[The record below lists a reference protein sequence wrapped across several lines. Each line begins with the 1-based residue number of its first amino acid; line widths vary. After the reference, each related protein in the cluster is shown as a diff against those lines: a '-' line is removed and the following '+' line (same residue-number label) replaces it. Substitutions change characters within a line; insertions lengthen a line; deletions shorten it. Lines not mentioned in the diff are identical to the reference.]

1 MPVESESREAQGR
14 SREEEEEGEE
24 GNEEALNRQAA
35 VCGHVRERRARR
47 GA

>member
-14 SREEEEEGEE
+14 SREEEEGEE